1 MIARSG
7 PSTANEPN
15 APSTAVCRAASAC
28 VALQPPTPS
37 DAPSDN
43 TLRFVVNGTATARLA
58 VREGDTVTLEMQ
70 VLGGAAASAII
81 PSIPSVYMP
90 CAALAARCLPVLRRN
105 RGTGWG
111 SQRFAAGDCSHSSL
125 VAWVQGAFGLSA
137 ATIRCES
144 SNSTLLQLVCASPT
158 PTVTAPRTSPSC
170 DLPVPSSAGGVFVT
184 LVAMEDFDNG
194 GPAVKAACL
203 VCTGPASLGSGAVA
217 VGVDITN
224 VVRPIV
230 GDADFAEGGNK
241 SEARSVLRGG
251 APCLLAQKRSAASAC
266 PTHPLHRVQAKGP
279 LRSSRVAEGC
289 SRCART
295 QVSASSRHQ
304 HRSRCPHSSKQSS
317 RLPHRSRLCKEHLG
331 AEPA

>member
-1 MIARSG
+1 MLYIYAIL
-7 PSTANEPN
+7 P
-15 APSTAVCRAASAC
+15 AA
-28 VALQPPTPS
+28 
-37 DAPSDN
+37 
-43 TLRFVVNGTATARLA
+43 LA
-58 VREGDTVTLEMQ
+58 VR
-70 VLGGAAASAII
+70 
-81 PSIPSVYMP
+81 
-90 CAALAARCLPVLRRN
+90 RLPVLRRN
-105 RGTGWG
+105 RGTGW
-111 SQRFAAGDCSHSSL
+111 SSWRFAAGDCSHSGL

-170 DLPVPSSAGGVFVT
+170 DLPVPSSARGVLVT
-184 LVAMEDFDNG
+184 LLAMEDFDNG

-203 VCTGPASLGSGAVA
+203 VCTGPGSLGSRAAA

-251 APCLLAQKRSAASAC
+251 APCLSARKRSAASAC
-266 PTHPLHRVQAKGP
+266 PTHPLPPSAGQGTLEVITSRGGLLT
-279 LRSSRVAEGC
+279 LRPHPSFSFVAPSASLTVPHPSSRRAGRIVRG
-289 SRCART
+289 
-295 QVSASSRHQ
+295 
-304 HRSRCPHSSKQSS
+304 
-317 RLPHRSRLCKEHLG
+317 LRLCKEHLG

>member
-1 MIARSG
+1 M
-7 PSTANEPN
+7 
-15 APSTAVCRAASAC
+15 AP
-28 VALQPPTPS
+28 QPPTPS
-37 DAPSDN
+37 DSPSDN
-43 TLRFVVNGTATARLA
+43 ALRFVVNGTATARLA
-58 VREGDTVTLEMQ
+58 VREGDTVTLELQ
-70 VLGGAAASAII
+70 VLGGAAASEITI
-81 PSIPSVYMP
+81 PSIPSIYHLYYIACCPCFSLPP
-90 CAALAARCLPVLRRN
+90 CAPPQPWYGMELSEIRC
-105 RGTGWG
+105 RGLFP
-111 SQRFAAGDCSHSSL
+111 QRPWWL
-125 VAWVQGAFGLSA
+125 VWVQGAFGLSA

-158 PTVTAPRTSPSC
+158 PSVTAPRTSPSC
-170 DLPVPSSAGGVFVT
+170 DLPVPSSARGLFVT

-251 APCLLAQKRSAASAC
+251 APCLLARKRSAASAC

-289 SRCART
+289 SRCSHS
-295 QVSASSRHQ
+295 QVTASSRHQ
-304 HRSRCPHSSKQSS
+304 HRSRCPIQAVVAPAASFAACGCV
-317 RLPHRSRLCKEHLG
+317 RSI
-331 AEPA
+331 

>member
-1 MIARSG
+1 MIPRSG

-15 APSTAVCRAASAC
+15 APSATVCRAASAC
-28 VALQPPTPS
+28 VAPQPPTPS

-58 VREGDTVTLEMQ
+58 VREGDAVTLEVQ
-70 VLGGAAASAII
+70 VLGGAAASAITI
-81 PSIPSVYMP
+81 PSIYTIYSILPE
-90 CAALAARCLPVLRRN
+90 ALAARCLPVLRRN

-111 SQRFAAGDCSHSSL
+111 SWCFAAGDCSHSGL

-170 DLPVPSSAGGVFVT
+170 DLPVPSSARGVFVT

-203 VCTGPASLGSGAVA
+203 VCTGPASLGSGAAA
-217 VGVDITN
+217 VGIDITN

-241 SEARSVLRGG
+241 SDARSVLRGG
-251 APCLLAQKRSAASAC
+251 APCILARKRSAASAC

-289 SRCART
+289 SRCSHSE
-295 QVSASSRHQ
+295 VSASSRHQ
-304 HRSRCPHSSKQSS
+304 HRSRCPIQAVVAPAASFAACGCV
-317 RLPHRSRLCKEHLG
+317 RSI
-331 AEPA
+331 